1 MSRASEK
8 RDINKNGIDDRVED
22 SESQEGA
29 QTQKEIAPNEM
40 NIGEYQTQ
48 QGKSLYDNMMSL
60 IMGRSEDPNDTLGR
74 DIKLGFAYN
83 YLGKG
88 LDYGLTK
95 GMSEFQSGLY
105 KDNALFGADL
115 ELRNQRD
122 ARADEF
128 GYGMRAM
135 DKQFELQD
143 EYQNREFGRNIGYMQ
158 AGGEQ
163 TRKNYRAQGVEDR
176 LARITQGEQDR
187 LGMAAQGD
195 QLRRGYRVQGD
206 EARKGYRVQG
216 DEARK
221 GYRVQGEEDRLSRV
235 TQGQQDRKG
244 YRVQGDESRKNI
256 RLTAKEG
263 RDTYDFEDRINAR
276 GEQRDKNRS
285 STLARGF

>member
-1 MSRASEK
+1 MSRAAEK
-8 RDINKNGIDDRVED
+8 RDINKNGIDDREEN
-22 SESQEGA
+22 SESREGA
-29 QTQKEIAPNEM
+29 QTQREIPRNEM
-40 NIGEYQTQ
+40 NIGVNQTQ
-48 QGKSLYDNMMSL
+48 QGKSFYDNMMRS
-60 IMGRSEDPNDTLGR
+60 IMGRSEDPDDTLGR
-74 DIKLGFAYN
+74 DLKMGFAYN
-83 YLGKG
+83 YMGKG

-143 EYQNREFGRNIGYMQ
+143 EYQNREYGRNIGYMQ
-158 AGGEQ
+158 ATGEQ
-163 TRKNYRAQGVEDR
+163 TRKNYRSQGVEDR
-176 LARITQGEQDR
+176 LSRITQGEQDR

-195 QLRRGYRVQGD
+195 QDRRGYR
-206 EARKGYRVQG
+206 
-216 DEARK
+216 
-221 GYRVQGEEDRLSRV
+221 
-235 TQGQQDRKG
+235 TQGKEQRK
-244 YRVQGDESRKNI
+244 SI

-276 GEQRDKNRS
+276 GEQRAADRSNR
-285 STLARGF
+285 LARGF

>member
-1 MSRASEK
+1 MARTADF
-8 RDINKNGIDDRVED
+8 RDINKNGIDDREES

-29 QTQKEIAPNEM
+29 QTQREIAPNEM
-40 NIGEYQTQ
+40 NMGVNQTQ
-48 QGKSLYDNMMSL
+48 QGKSFYDNMMRS
-60 IMGRSEDPNDTLGR
+60 IMGRSEAPNDTLGR
-74 DIKLGFAYN
+74 DLKMGFAYN

-195 QLRRGYRVQGD
+195 QDRRGYRVQGD
-206 EARKGYRVQG
+206 EARKGYR
-216 DEARK
+216 
-221 GYRVQGEEDRLSRV
+221 
-235 TQGQQDRKG
+235 TQGKEQ
-244 YRVQGDESRKNI
+244 RKNI

-276 GEQRDKNRS
+276 GEQRDKDRS
-285 STLARGF
+285 SSLARGF

>member
-1 MSRASEK
+1 MARTADF
-8 RDINKNGIDDRVED
+8 RDINKNGIDDRDES
-22 SESQEGA
+22 SESKEGA
-29 QTQKEIAPNEM
+29 QTQREIAPNEM
-40 NIGEYQTQ
+40 NMGVNQTQ
-48 QGKSLYDNMMSL
+48 QGKSFYDNMMRS

-74 DIKLGFAYN
+74 DLKMGFAYN

-195 QLRRGYRVQGD
+195 QDRRGYRVQGD
-206 EARKGYRVQG
+206 EA
-216 DEARK
+216 
-221 GYRVQGEEDRLSRV
+221 
-235 TQGQQDRKG
+235 RKG

-276 GEQRDKNRS
+276 GEQRDADRSNR
-285 STLARGF
+285 LARGF

>member
-1 MSRASEK
+1 MARTADF
-8 RDINKNGIDDRVED
+8 RDINKNGIDDRDES
-22 SESQEGA
+22 SESKEGA
-29 QTQKEIAPNEM
+29 QTQREIAPNEM
-40 NIGEYQTQ
+40 NMGVNQTQ
-48 QGKSLYDNMMSL
+48 QGKSFYDNMMRS

-74 DIKLGFAYN
+74 DLKMGFAYN

-143 EYQNREFGRNIGYMQ
+143 EYQNREFGRNIGNMQ

-195 QLRRGYRVQGD
+195 QDRRGYRVQGD
-206 EARKGYRVQG
+206 EARKGYR
-216 DEARK
+216 
-221 GYRVQGEEDRLSRV
+221 
-235 TQGQQDRKG
+235 TQGKEQ
-244 YRVQGDESRKNI
+244 RKNI

-276 GEQRDKNRS
+276 GEQRDKDRS
-285 STLARGF
+285 SSLARGF

>member
-1 MSRASEK
+1 MSSASEK
-8 RDINKNGIDDRVED
+8 RDINKNGIDDREES
-22 SESQEGA
+22 SESREGA
-29 QTQKEIAPNEM
+29 QTQREIPRNEM
-40 NIGEYQTQ
+40 NIGVNQTQ
-48 QGKSLYDNMMSL
+48 QGKSFYDNMMKS
-60 IMGRSEDPNDTLGR
+60 IMGRSEDPDDTLGR
-74 DIKLGFAYN
+74 DLKMGFAYN
-83 YLGKG
+83 YMGKG

-143 EYQNREFGRNIGYMQ
+143 EYQNREYGRNMGYMQ
-158 AGGEQ
+158 ATGEQ
-163 TRKNYRAQGVEDR
+163 TRKNYRSQGVEDR
-176 LARITQGEQDR
+176 LSRITQGEQDR

-195 QLRRGYRVQGD
+195 QDRRGYRVQGD
-206 EARKGYRVQG
+206 EARKGYR
-216 DEARK
+216 
-221 GYRVQGEEDRLSRV
+221 
-235 TQGQQDRKG
+235 TQGKEQ
-244 YRVQGDESRKNI
+244 RKNI

-276 GEQRDKNRS
+276 GEQRDKDRS
-285 STLARGF
+285 SSLARGF

>member
-1 MSRASEK
+1 MRSAEL
-8 RDINKNGIDDRVED
+8 RDINKNGIDDRDES
-22 SESQEGA
+22 SESREGA
-29 QTQKEIAPNEM
+29 STSRDGLNQTQR
-40 NIGEYQTQ
+40 G
-48 QGKSLYDNMMSL
+48 L
-60 IMGRSEDPNDTLGR
+60 ILLEQMRDQVFGRSEDPTDPLGR
-74 DIKLGFAYN
+74 DLKMGYTYN
-83 YLGKG
+83 ALGKG
-88 LDYGLTK
+88 FDYGLTK
-95 GMSEFQSGLY
+95 GMGEFQSGLY

-122 ARADEF
+122 ARLDEF

-135 DKQFELQD
+135 DKQLELQD

-187 LGMAAQGD
+187 LGIAAQGD
-195 QLRRGYRVQGD
+195 QDRR
-206 EARKGYRVQG
+206 GYRVQG

-235 TQGQQDRKG
+235 TQGEQDRKG

-276 GEQRDKNRS
+276 GERRDADRSNR
-285 STLARGF
+285 LARGF

>member
-1 MSRASEK
+1 MARTADF
-8 RDINKNGIDDRVED
+8 RDINKNGVDDRDES
-22 SESQEGA
+22 SESREGA
-29 QTQKEIAPNEM
+29 STSKDSVQQTQRGLSNLELMRNKIF
-40 NIGEYQTQ
+40 
-48 QGKSLYDNMMSL
+48 
-60 IMGRSEDPNDTLGR
+60 GRSEDPSDTLGR
-74 DIKLGFAYN
+74 DLKLGFAYN
-83 YLGKG
+83 ALGKG

-143 EYQNREFGRNIGYMQ
+143 AYQNREYGRNIGYMQ
-158 AGGEQ
+158 ATGEQ
-163 TRKNYRAQGVEDR
+163 TRKNYRSQGVEDR
-176 LARITQGEQDR
+176 LSRITQGEQDR

-195 QLRRGYRVQGD
+195 QDRRGYR
-206 EARKGYRVQG
+206 
-216 DEARK
+216 
-221 GYRVQGEEDRLSRV
+221 
-235 TQGQQDRKG
+235 TQGKEQ
-244 YRVQGDESRKNI
+244 RKNL

-276 GEQRDKNRS
+276 GEQRDKDRS
-285 STLARGF
+285 NALARGF